1 MRVAFTFDSIK
12 ALAGEMRATPRVS
25 LIYAQVLAQLLLL
38 KHKIEKVA
46 ASLRPVLLIEHAP
59 RKERGPCGRG
69 ADRKRN
75 RIDFALAL
83 AQQPGRL

>member
-1 MRVAFTFDSIK
+1 M
-12 ALAGEMRATPRVS
+12 
-25 LIYAQVLAQLLLL
+25 LL

-46 ASLRPVLLIEHAP
+46 ASFRPVLLIEHVQ
-59 RKERGPCGRG
+59 RKERGPRGRG

-83 AQQPGRL
+83 AQQPGWL